1 MRNGAQT
8 RQRICDS
15 ALRLFVDRGVTET
28 SVREITGAA
37 GITEG
42 ALYRHYESKEELAWL
57 LFSDHYI
64 QLARKLEQLQAAEP
78 SFRGK
83 VDALIGH
90 FAHVFDEN
98 PTLFAYLLLTQ
109 HNQVRKVPA
118 TMMTPPGVVRRVVAE
133 GMAKMGG
140 GKPAMDPS
148 LVSSMVL
155 GLVMQVA
162 VDRIYG
168 RLKEDLTE
176 LAPALAD
183 ACWRVIA
190 ANGAAAHG
198 TGNGAMK

>member
-1 MRNGAQT
+1 MEVSMRNGALT

-28 SVREITGAA
+28 SVRDITAAA

-42 ALYRHYESKEELAWL
+42 ALYRHYESKDELAWQ

-78 SFRGK
+78 AFRGK
-83 VDALIGH
+83 VDALVGH
-90 FAHVFDEN
+90 FARVFDEN

-118 TMMTPPGVVRRVVAE
+118 TMMTPPGVVRRVIAE
-133 GMAKMGG
+133 GLAKQAG
-140 GKPAMDPS
+140 GKPAIDPS
-148 LVSSMVL
+148 VISSMVL

-168 RLKEDLTE
+168 RLKMDLSE
-176 LAPALAD
+176 LSATLAD
-183 ACWRVIA
+183 ACWRVIDG
-190 ANGAAAHG
+190 GAAPV
-198 TGNGAMK
+198 KQ

>member
-1 MRNGAQT
+1 MLASVNFPISSSRVTG
-8 RQRICDS
+8 S
-15 ALRLFVDRGVTET
+15 AASPFGVSRVTET

-78 SFRGK
+78 TFRGK

-118 TMMTPPGVVRRVVAE
+118 TMMTPPGVVRRVMAE
-133 GMAKMGG
+133 GMAQMGG
-140 GKPAMDPS
+140 GSTFLTPS
-148 LVSSMVL
+148 RSSN
-155 GLVMQVA
+155 
-162 VDRIYG
+162 
-168 RLKEDLTE
+168 
-176 LAPALAD
+176 APPKN
-183 ACWRVIA
+183 WHM
-190 ANGAAAHG
+190 ANTHV
-198 TGNGAMK
+198 